1 MKQMDI
7 KEFVI
12 LNRKERGIK
21 ASVISRNTGITKCT
35 ISRFETGKNDMKLS
49 DFIKYAEYLGYELK
63 LMVK

>member
-1 MKQMDI
+1 MDI

-12 LNRKERGIK
+12 SNRKERGIK
-21 ASVISRNTGITKCT
+21 ASVISRGTGITKCA
-35 ISRFETGKNDMKLS
+35 ISRFETGKHDMKLS